1 MIDKNRYGPWAVIAG
16 ASEGVGAAFA
26 RQLGEAGINLVLI
39 ARNQALL
46 EQLGGEIR
54 QQSGVQVRVL
64 PLDLGREDL
73 LARVREITD
82 DIQVGL
88 VVCNA
93 AAGAGRFLD
102 SSLNDALHAMRVN
115 NAAQVSLAH
124 HFAGSMVQRGR
135 GGVILVGSL
144 AGNAGG
150 ATTAIYSAS
159 KAFSQHFAEGL
170 WSELKPQGVDVLYMV
185 LGATNTP
192 VRARQ
197 NLQDD
202 SDQFIAEP
210 EDVARDGLAHIADGP
225 VFVPSHM
232 EQAFKHFSGTDRREA
247 AETMTNL
254 LLSYRE

>member
-1 MIDKNRYGPWAVIAG
+1 MLTRG
-16 ASEGVGAAFA
+16 
-26 RQLGEAGINLVLI
+26 RQVTD
-39 ARNQALL
+39 AL
-46 EQLGGEIR
+46 E
-54 QQSGVQVRVL
+54 
-64 PLDLGREDL
+64 
-73 LARVREITD
+73 
-82 DIQVGL
+82 VGL

-93 AAGAGRFLD
+93 AAGAGGFLD
-102 SSLNDALHAMRVN
+102 TPLEQALHAMRVN
-115 NAAQVSLAH
+115 NAAQVSLVH
-124 HFAGSMVQRGR
+124 HFGGPMAQRGR
-135 GGVILVGSL
+135 GGIILVGSL

-170 WSELKPQGVDVLYMV
+170 WSELKPLGVDVLYMV

-202 SDQFIAEP
+202 ADQYIAEP

-225 VFVPSHM
+225 VFVPPHM
-232 EQAFKHFSGTDRREA
+232 EEAFRHFSGMDRREA
-247 AETMTNL
+247 AETMTRL